1 MDKIEVCYEMVFKT
15 ESTEPEKLINTA
27 KSKR

>member
-15 ESTEPEKLINTA
+15 ESTEPEKIV
-27 KSKR
+27 KHSESKR